1 MTVIS
6 RIWILYRCFNPLL
19 SSPSL
24 FKTSR
29 SPATN

>member
-1 MTVIS
+1 MSVIC
-6 RIWILYRCFNPLL
+6 RIWILYRYFDPLL

-24 FKTSR
+24 FKTSL